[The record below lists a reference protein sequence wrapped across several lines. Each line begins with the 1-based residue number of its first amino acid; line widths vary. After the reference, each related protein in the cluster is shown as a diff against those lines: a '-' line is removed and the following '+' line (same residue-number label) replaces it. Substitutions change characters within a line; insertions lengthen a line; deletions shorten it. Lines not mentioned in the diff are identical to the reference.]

1 MQITAELDAQH
12 LEKLHELEL
21 LLRKTPSEL
30 ITLAI
35 DVVTKSE
42 KPLNPN
48 EPELNE
54 GQRAYQL
61 MQQSGFIGSFEDDGD
76 LSENYKA
83 YLDWSDKV

>member
-42 KPLNPN
+42 KRLNPN
-48 EPELNE
+48 
-54 GQRAYQL
+54 
-61 MQQSGFIGSFEDDGD
+61 
-76 LSENYKA
+76 
-83 YLDWSDKV
+83 